1 MRHKSILCLTLFL
14 GTASAY
20 GQTASPDSQ
29 MTQRLLAEIRELRHD
44 LQSSAAT
51 IQRVQIVM
59 YRVQA
64 EASLLNRATERLE
77 NARTR
82 CTQAQAQRK
91 MVTIQIESANR
102 QRNSQNRSDQKTEDV
117 LQALQSSVEMF
128 ASEEQQCQV
137 EQADAETQFRAE
149 QAKMNDLQDQ
159 LENLDKVLAEQSRK

>member
-1 MRHKSILCLTLFL
+1 MRHKSILCLTLLL
-14 GTASAY
+14 GMASTY
-20 GQTASPDSQ
+20 GQTDSPDSQ
-29 MTQRLLAEIRELRHD
+29 MTQTLLKEIRELRHD

-64 EASLLNRATERLE
+64 EASVLNRATERLE
-77 NARTR
+77 NARAR

-91 MVTIQIESANR
+91 MLTIQIENANK
-102 QRNSQNRSDQKTEDV
+102 QRNSQNRSDQKIEEF
-117 LQALQSSVEMF
+117 LQGLQSSFEIF

-159 LENLDKVLAEQSRK
+159 LENLDKVLAAQIGK